1 MNNNSNKSFPL
12 KLIVAMLINAIIIVL
27 ILPTI
32 GSCGGNGCPGLMKI
46 FLIGLLALADF
57 ILLIWLVIWLV
68 IWASINRNRKP

>member
-32 GSCGGNGCPGLMKI
+32 GPCGGNGCPEFMKF

-57 ILLIWLVIWLV
+57 ILLIWLVIW
-68 IWASINRNRKP
+68 ASMNRNRKP